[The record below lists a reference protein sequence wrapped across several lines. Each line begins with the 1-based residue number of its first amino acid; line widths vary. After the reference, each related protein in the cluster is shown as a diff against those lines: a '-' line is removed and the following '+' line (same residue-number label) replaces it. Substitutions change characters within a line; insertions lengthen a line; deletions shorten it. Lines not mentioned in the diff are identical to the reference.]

1 MPVRKVVATKEAPV
15 PVGPYS
21 QAVITADKVFTAGQL
36 GIDPATGKLVG
47 EGVEEQTRQT
57 LRNLQAVL
65 TAAGTSLENT
75 VKVTVFLTDM
85 AAFPLM
91 NRVYAE
97 FFPKDPPARTC
108 IGVAALPM
116 GAAAEIEAVAVL
128 PARGISRGPA

>member
-1 MPVRKVVATKEAPV
+1 MAVRKVVTTKEAPM

-21 QAVITADKVFTAGQL
+21 QAIVSGDKVFTAGQL

-47 EGVEEQTRQT
+47 EGVEEQTRQA

-65 TAAGTSLENT
+65 AAAGTSLENA

-85 AAFPLM
+85 GNFPIM

-97 FFPKDPPARTC
+97 FFPKEPPARTC
-108 IGVAALPM
+108 VGVAALPM
-116 GAAAEIEAVAVL
+116 GAAVEIEVVAAL
-128 PARGISRGPA
+128 PDPASP

>member
-1 MPVRKVVATKEAPV
+1 VTTKEAPM

-21 QAVITADKVFTAGQL
+21 QAIVSGDKVFTAGQL

-47 EGVEEQTRQT
+47 EGVEEQTRQA

-65 TAAGTSLENT
+65 AAAGTSLENA

-85 AAFPLM
+85 GNFPIM

-97 FFPKDPPARTC
+97 FFPKEPPARTC
-108 IGVAALPM
+108 VGVAALPM
-116 GAAAEIEAVAVL
+116 GAAVEIEVVAAL
-128 PARGISRGPA
+128 PDPASP

>member
-1 MPVRKVVATKEAPV
+1 MAVRKVVTTKEAPL

-21 QAVITADKVFTAGQL
+21 QAIVSGDKVFTAGQL

-47 EGVEEQTRQT
+47 EGVEEQTRQA

-65 TAAGTSLENT
+65 AAAGTSLENA

-85 AAFPLM
+85 GNFPLM

-108 IGVAALPM
+108 VGVAALPM
-116 GAAAEIEAVAVL
+116 GAAVEIEVVAAL
-128 PARGISRGPA
+128 PDQASP

>member
-1 MPVRKVVATKEAPV
+1 MTVRKVVTTKDAPL

-21 QAVITADKVFTAGQL
+21 QAIVSGDKVFTAGQV

-47 EGVEEQTRQT
+47 EGVEEQTRQA

-65 TAAGTSLENT
+65 AAAGTSLENA

-85 AAFPLM
+85 GNFPLV

-97 FFPKDPPARTC
+97 FFPKDPPARSC
-108 IGVAALPM
+108 VGVAALPV
-116 GAAAEIEAVAVL
+116 GAAVEIEVVAAL
-128 PARGISRGPA
+128 PDPATA

>member
-1 MPVRKVVATKEAPV
+1 MPVRKVVTTNEAPV

-21 QAVITADKVFTAGQL
+21 QAVVAADKVFTAGQL

-47 EGVEEQTRQT
+47 EGVEEQTRQALQN
-57 LRNLQAVL
+57 LRAILA
-65 TAAGTSLENT
+65 AAGTSLEKA

-85 AAFPLM
+85 GAFPLM

-116 GAAAEIEAVAVL
+116 GAAVEIEAVAAL
-128 PARGISRGPA
+128 PAHS

>member
-1 MPVRKVVATKEAPV
+1 MPVRKVVTTNEAPV

-21 QAVITADKVFTAGQL
+21 QAIVAADKVFTAGQL

-47 EGVEEQTRQT
+47 EGVEEQTRQALQN
-57 LRNLQAVL
+57 LRAILA
-65 TAAGTSLENT
+65 AAGTSLEKA

-85 AAFPLM
+85 GAFPLM

-97 FFPKDPPARTC
+97 FFPEDPPARTC

-116 GAAAEIEAVAVL
+116 GAAVEIEVVAAL
-128 PARGISRGPA
+128 PTHS